1 MKDDAIVVDT
11 GILIEFFENSKIG
24 IKFFEEF
31 IKNKKYNRF
40 IMSPLTDLELKYIF
54 CRRMGIKNAIELISN
69 FIKDFFIPS
78 EEMLRNEAAKI
89 KCKYPIS
96 IADSYS
102 LAAAKILNVPL
113 CMKREREILEHFNSL
128 SQEIKIILIE
138 S

>member
-69 FIKDFFIPS
+69 FIKDF
-78 EEMLRNEAAKI
+78 
-89 KCKYPIS
+89 
-96 IADSYS
+96 
-102 LAAAKILNVPL
+102 
-113 CMKREREILEHFNSL
+113 
-128 SQEIKIILIE
+128 
-138 S
+138 